1 MANGAFKFKDN
12 SGNVVSF
19 ISGSGS
25 NISFSGGTLDLS
37 GMTGL
42 TLGNLTLSGTTQNAI
57 SASHAASYL
66 LTSSFNT
73 YSGTT
78 DTVIGTL
85 QTSTSSLNS
94 FTSSATSRLSS
105 IETSTGS
112 LNTFTS
118 SATTRLN
125 SIEGVSGSYATTG
138 SNLFKGNQTISG
150 SIIPAVDN
158 AYDLGSVT
166 HQFRDLYLSS
176 ASLYIDGT
184 KVLGSTAQELQI
196 TTDTGQSFKILEA
209 GSDNITLQSADGNIE
224 LKSSGGG
231 DVILDPTTGVI
242 ALKGTTTLYA
252 GNKILSSDGNA
263 IQIGNSA
270 TITGSL
276 IVTGFIETQELRT
289 TYISSS
295 ILYRSGSTKFG
306 DELSDTHTFTG
317 SLLVSGTISVPGSGL
332 ISGSSQILNGSGV
345 FSGSAQLPSGIV
357 SSSAQTIAN
366 LPSGVVSGSAQ
377 TIANLPS
384 GTVSG
389 SVQVDVMSTTN
400 IARLATTGSNTF
412 TSNQIVSGSVYI
424 SSGSY
429 FNVGRGADNSYPFNV
444 TSQFAKTDT
453 SGRGLMFLGSNE
465 SIATNPFGLVVT
477 VTGAASLAGR
487 TVTMG
492 TTDFGLANGGTLN
505 LNNTLY
511 VTGSNIGIGTS
522 TPNASLTVSGGAI
535 SFPSNMSSG
544 FVGYSLFQNG
554 SKLTIAGGSGGIQL
568 NNTAN
573 SAGLVS
579 LFDNG
584 NFLIGTTG
592 TDGGYKLDVN
602 GTGRFSGDLYIDNS
616 SALGYSRLWLRN
628 SGASN
633 TNYLIGVGGST
644 SARAN
649 LFYINNTTSD
659 TTLFS
664 MTSTGAATFSAKV
677 SAKGGSAS
685 GGYYMDYQ
693 TDGSSRSFRVSS
705 EHLVYAD
712 FVIQRS
718 TTRTGTTYEDLL
730 YFDANRAAT
739 FSSSITAGG
748 AVIANV
754 ASGFRSNTYQG
765 GLNPIWCFNTA
776 PAYGMGYY
784 QVNTDILGIG
794 MDAIGFF
801 FSNTSAP
808 QFFVKAN
815 GGAYFENSV
824 GIGAK
829 FPRTRLQVTPAS
841 NAETPVLGTA
851 TGAVTF
857 TSANTNYGIQFN
869 STSDGSYFIQS
880 QRFDA
885 SATAYALGLNP
896 VGGYVYLGKGWGAAN
911 HRINLEVAQGNNI
924 LVVSAYAGA
933 SNDSVLIR
941 AASGANP
948 NDAGTTMGVT
958 TNSATGRSISAGGT
972 INASGND
979 YAEYMLKAVTDNIS
993 KGDIVG
999 IDNEGLLTNIFSDS
1013 VSFVVKSTNPSY
1025 VGGDAWGTV
1034 VGKRPE
1040 RTTDQTEEE
1049 FAPILAEFEA
1059 KLEVERQKVD
1069 RIAFSGQVPVNVT
1082 GSTVGDYIIPISTE
1096 DGKITGQTIT
1106 NPTFEQY
1113 QISVGKVWKIME
1125 DGRAFIAVKIG

>member
-42 TLGNLTLSGTTQNAI
+42 TLGNLTLSGTTQNAL

-94 FTSSATSRLSS
+94 FTSSATTRLNS
-105 IETSTGS
+105 IETSSGSLNSYTSSNNTKLGVIESTTASLNSYTSSNTTNINAIHTSTGS

-138 SNLFKGNQTISG
+138 SNQFKNDQ
-150 SIIPAVDN
+150 V
-158 AYDLGSVT
+158 
-166 HQFRDLYLSS
+166 
-176 ASLYIDGT
+176 
-184 KVLGSTAQELQI
+184 
-196 TTDTGQSFKILEA
+196 
-209 GSDNITLQSADGNIE
+209 
-224 LKSSGGG
+224 
-231 DVILDPTTGVI
+231 
-242 ALKGTTTLYA
+242 
-252 GNKILSSDGNA
+252 
-263 IQIGNSA
+263 
-270 TITGSL
+270 ITGSL
-276 IVTGFIETQELRT
+276 TVTGFIETQELRT

-317 SLLVSGTISVPGSGL
+317 SLLVSGTISVSGSGL

-357 SSSAQTIAN
+357 SGSAQTIAN

-389 SVQVDVMSTTN
+389 SSQVLNGTTIHSGSFFNGISVVSGSVQVDVMSTTN
-400 IARLATTGSNTF
+400 IARLATTGSNVF
-412 TSNQIVSGSVYI
+412 TSNQIISGSVGIYSISSSGSLQIGTPGNNGTNNICLTGGGSYPNTYIGSFGGTTYFTNNYSYLSGHRSDDATKRSMEISMDQDMVMISTMASASPGTRVRLLTVSGS
-424 SSGSY
+424 
-429 FNVGRGADNSYPFNV
+429 
-444 TSQFAKTDT
+444 
-453 SGRGLMFLGSNE
+453 
-465 SIATNPFGLVVT
+465 
-477 VTGAASLAGR
+477 AG
-487 TVTMG
+487 
-492 TTDFGLANGGTLN
+492 F
-505 LNNTLY
+505 
-511 VTGSNIGIGTS
+511 IGINTS

-573 SAGLVS
+573 SSGLVS

-584 NFLIGTTG
+584 NFLIGNTGVDAGFKLNVIGRGNFGGVDTPYIDFKSTDTPGVGWQYKQISFKDTSNNELYAIGYHYPNLKFDVSGSRAMTLTNTGHGALGTITPSSWGSGTTALQVGTTAGLWSRASDGLTVLASNSYFNGSADLQITTG
-592 TDGGYKLDVN
+592 TANRMYFLN
-602 GTGRFSGDLYIDNS
+602 GNTYLERAA
-616 SALGYSRLWLRN
+616 SASAGAGTSWTTSMTITN
-628 SGASN
+628 SG
-633 TNYLIGVGGST
+633 
-644 SARAN
+644 
-649 LFYINNTTSD
+649 
-659 TTLFS
+659 
-664 MTSTGAATFSAKV
+664 
-677 SAKGGSAS
+677 
-685 GGYYMDYQ
+685 
-693 TDGSSRSFRVSS
+693 
-705 EHLVYAD
+705 
-712 FVIQRS
+712 
-718 TTRTGTTYEDLL
+718 
-730 YFDANRAAT
+730 
-739 FSSSITAGG
+739 
-748 AVIANV
+748 
-754 ASGFRSNTYQG
+754 
-765 GLNPIWCFNTA
+765 
-776 PAYGMGYY
+776 
-784 QVNTDILGIG
+784 
-794 MDAIGFF
+794 
-801 FSNTSAP
+801 
-808 QFFVKAN
+808 
-815 GGAYFENSV
+815 
-824 GIGAK
+824 
-829 FPRTRLQVTPAS
+829 
-841 NAETPVLGTA
+841 
-851 TGAVTF
+851 
-857 TSANTNYGIQFN
+857 
-869 STSDGSYFIQS
+869 
-880 QRFDA
+880 
-885 SATAYALGLNP
+885 
-896 VGGYVYLGKGWGAAN
+896 YVHLGKGWGATN
-911 HRINLEVAQGNNI
+911 HRINLEVAQGNRI
-924 LVVSAYAGA
+924 LVISAYAGA
-933 SNDSVLIR
+933 SNDSVLIS
-941 AASGANP
+941 AASGANS
-948 NDAGTTMGVT
+948 NAAADVISVT
-958 TNSATGRSISAGGT
+958 TNTSTGRSISAGGT

-979 YAEYMLKAVTDNIS
+979 YAEYMLKAVTDTIS
-993 KGDIVG
+993 KGEIVG

-1082 GSTVGDYIIPISTE
+1082 GATVGDYIIPISTE
-1096 DGKITGQTIT
+1096 DGKITGQAIT

-1125 DGRAFIAVKIG
+1125 DSRAFIAVKIG